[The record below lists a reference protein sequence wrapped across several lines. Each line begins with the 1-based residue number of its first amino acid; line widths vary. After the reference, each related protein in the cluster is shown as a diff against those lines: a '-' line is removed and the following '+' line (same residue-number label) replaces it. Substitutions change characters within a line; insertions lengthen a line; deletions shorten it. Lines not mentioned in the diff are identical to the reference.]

1 MAVKTGLLT
10 TYDIAENKVDVSPVL
25 SMLILP
31 ETPLLNKIGIAGQAV
46 NSTRYE
52 WWDDALPVFKTTL
65 GAAYTAAA
73 GSMTVASTDGIIAG
87 AIIKVESSLYRVTNV
102 NTGTKVLT
110 ISVLENDADHA
121 DGTTVEIISIAGV
134 EAEEYTDMD
143 YTQKVKR
150 YNMTQIFRDYVKFSG
165 TQLSVQQYV
174 NEDVFADEVRR
185 KLQRIRIWLE
195 KAIINGVRLE
205 PSDNTTPRLLGGIR
219 WFIGQN
225 GITSSAAFSEANLKA
240 FLKQID
246 EAGGVVKE
254 AWMNPSTMTNFL
266 DLESS
271 KIVVDKGDQTVGR
284 KVKQYLSEYGDI
296 TLYTDSYIPANE
308 IIVLDTSKLAV
319 KPLKGRAAFYE
330 ELAKTGDYVK
340 GQLIGEYTLEF
351 RNPDA
356 AGLFT
361 ITG

>member
-10 TYDIAENKVDVSPVL
+10 TFDIAENKVDVSPVL
-25 SMLILP
+25 SMLNLP
-31 ETPLLNKIGIAGQAV
+31 ETPLLNKIGIAAQAV

-52 WWDDALPVFKTTL
+52 WWDDVLPVFNTTL
-65 GAAYTAAA
+65 SAAYLTGG
-73 GSMTVASTDGIIAG
+73 GSLTVASVAGILPG
-87 AIIKVESSLYRVTNV
+87 AVIKVESSLYRVTAV
-102 NTGTKVLT
+102 DSGTNTLT
-110 ISVLENDADHA
+110 ISVLENDADHSS
-121 DGTTVEIISIAGV
+121 GVTVEIIAVSGK
-134 EAEEYTDMD
+134 EAEEYADMD

-185 KLQRIRIWLE
+185 KLQRIKIWME
-195 KAIINGVRLE
+195 KAIVNGVRLE
-205 PSDNTTPRLLGGIR
+205 PSDNTTPRLLGGLR
-219 WFIGQN
+219 WFINQKGLT
-225 GITSSAAFSEANLKA
+225 TSASFSEANLKA
-240 FLKQID
+240 FLKQIVD
-246 EAGGVVKE
+246 AGGVVKE

-271 KIVVDKGDQTVGR
+271 KLVIDKGDQTVGR
-284 KVKQYLSEYGDI
+284 KVKQYLSEYGDL
-296 TLYTDSYIPANE
+296 TLYTDPHIPANE
-308 IIVLDTSKLAV
+308 IIIVDTSKLAV

-356 AGLFT
+356 AGIFT
-361 ITG
+361 IV